1 MLRYSLL
8 IVALLVTGGNSLA
21 IPTKLPH
28 SSHSSRSSSRRGFT
42 SSSFLTLPAVGSKI
56 HQRITSARSA
66 SPFNQSDLESTFYS
80 FDADSSGEIDIKELK
95 AALGN
100 LGLVASEKDAKALFL
115 KYDRGKRGTIN
126 MIEFKQ
132 LIADDIFA
140 NALLPQ
146 REITYAMELFRKFD
160 RDNSGSIDKNE
171 FLGVARKMRSD
182 STRRELISVAAA
194 AYGAFLVSE
203 SSYEFQ
209 FAQKQF
215 RSQYVEES
223 AEISQQLYFPTA
235 MLSSDADKAIARAL
249 GKRDFTPE
257 NTLFAHSI
265 CSDEVNNRKEQ
276 LIPLMMNRWKEG
288 FFLGGLGGLPFAGKS
303 GFGAYLHHVPDNG
316 KLLIFFAPHVGID
329 ADGRVGVLQ
338 RDGQASVSTA
348 CGAAV
353 GAYKALQKKKK
364 SPVDPL
370 LILES
375 LKREDDDL
383 FDPQIQEIVGL
394 LAPRLEGIEDS
405 ADSIAFITYQMFAII
420 RDLMYSIIQQTA
432 DLHDYAAE
440 VSVVGG
446 IMINRRK
453 GGDFFQPLSFETC
466 KNGEPPVDLFEE
478 TFGPHPDLNV
488 ILGSDDAVS
497 RLYTKQRR

>member
-1 MLRYSLL
+1 MS
-8 IVALLVTGGNSLA
+8 VALLVAGGNSLA
-21 IPTKLPH
+21 IPTKLLH
-28 SSHSSRSSSRRGFT
+28 SGHFSSSSSHGHHA
-42 SSSFLTLPAVGSKI
+42 SSFSALPSVGSKI
-56 HQRITSARSA
+56 HQRIASALSA
-66 SPFNQSDLESTFYS
+66 STFNRNDLESIFYS
-80 FDADSSGEIDIKELK
+80 FDADSSGEIDMKELK
-95 AALGN
+95 AALDN
-100 LGLVASEKDAKALFL
+100 LGLVASKKDVKTLFL
-115 KYDRGKRGTIN
+115 KYDKDKRGTIN
-126 MIEFKQ
+126 MKEFKQ
-132 LIADDIFA
+132 LISDDIFA
-140 NALLPQ
+140 NALPQ
-146 REITYAMELFRKFD
+146 REITYAMDLFRKFD

-209 FAQKQF
+209 FAQKKF

-235 MLSSDADKAIARAL
+235 MLSSDTDKAIARTL
-249 GKRDFTPE
+249 GKRDFTPD

-276 LIPLMMNRWKEG
+276 LIPLMVNRWKEG

-303 GFGAYLHHVPDNG
+303 GFGAYLHHVPDKG
-316 KLLIFFAPHVGID
+316 KLLIIFAPHVGID

-353 GAYKALQKKKK
+353 GAYKALQAKKK

-375 LKREDDDL
+375 LKKEDDDL
-383 FDPQIQEIVGL
+383 FDPQIKEIVGL
-394 LAPRLEGIEDS
+394 LAPRLQGIEDS
-405 ADSIAFITYQMFAII
+405 ADSVAFVTYQMFAII

-446 IMINRRK
+446 IIINRRK

-478 TFGPHPDLNV
+478 TFGPRPDLTV

-497 RLYTKQRR
+497 RLYAKQRR